1 MCAGSQ
7 LPSVLSYWRAM
18 GYTQHDRSYCRV
30 CRRQGEKER
39 VAGRGWHGAEAGM
52 RQRLSECIPKVSG
65 RGETLAVVLLWK
77 DPQLRAKGLTFI
89 SEAEQSQPR
98 AQNPVRV

>member
-1 MCAGSQ
+1 
-7 LPSVLSYWRAM
+7 
-18 GYTQHDRSYCRV
+18 
-30 CRRQGEKER
+30 
-39 VAGRGWHGAEAGM
+39 M